1 MNPQDRIHL
10 LSELTFLRE
19 HLAELPDSAKI
30 MRISTE
36 SRIRGIENRLA
47 EEPVNEREPERVQLT
62 VNDPPFIDTICSK
75 QYRDRGFRFSDVG
88 QIRNSLARLG
98 QDNLREDEQ
107 YLNGEFQG
115 VLPKGRSF
123 EFRLTDNS
131 EVIRGKIGPA
141 ILNADELNAHLHQSA
156 KIKVMMTQIGGGKPR
171 YVLTDMPE
179 WIDGN

>member
-1 MNPQDRIHL
+1 MNMHDRIHL

-19 HLAELPDSAKI
+19 GLAELPDSAKI

-36 SRIRGIENRLA
+36 SRIRGIETRLA
-47 EEPVNEREPERVQLT
+47 EEPERVQLT
-62 VNDPPFIDTICSK
+62 FNGRPFIDTICSK

-123 EFRLTDNS
+123 EFKLTDNG
-131 EVIRGKIGPA
+131 EMIRGKIGPA

-156 KIKVMMTQIGGGKPR
+156 KIKVMMTQIGGGKPG
-171 YVLTDMPE
+171 YVLMDMPE
-179 WIDGN
+179 WTEGN